1 MWYLIKTGIINVN
14 GAVTGSTI
22 GISCSRS
29 CGRKNCGKKLADGV
43 TDVTLSDVISQIT
56 YEGDS
61 AYKLADDG
69 TLVSA
74 AEPTPTP
81 GVDMVVKGIDMKW
94 TGHNSVEVTF
104 QSNVKGTYYIET
116 VKRGEKAPTID
127 TSKNGSDIDADTNV
141 TKNVTKL
148 PEHEV
153 DIYVCVVK

>member
-1 MWYLIKTGIINVN
+1 MRGAVSIRGTVSVTGNTVINSTPETASNVVLDKNGIIKCKWCSYRFYNW
-14 GAVTGSTI
+14 
-22 GISCSRS
+22 ISCSRS
-29 CGRKNCGKKLADGV
+29 CGRKNCGKTCRRRYRCNTV
-43 TDVTLSDVISQIT
+43 RCYLSDT

-104 QSNVKGTYYIET
+104 QSNVKGTY
-116 VKRGEKAPTID
+116 
-127 TSKNGSDIDADTNV
+127 
-141 TKNVTKL
+141 
-148 PEHEV
+148 
-153 DIYVCVVK
+153 